1 MSILNQDIANQIR
14 QVLQGIRSFWLNDC
28 KPTMERVAEHFED
41 QTKLE
46 QTLDQVDDDL
56 VIMAVFFVLAVSVIF
71 FFFFSAMQRLVVTN
85 RCRCVD
91 MMAQMHRLQHVMP
104 QLFAGM

>member
-41 QTKLE
+41 QTKIE
-46 QTLDQVDDDL
+46 QTC
-56 VIMAVFFVLAVSVIF
+56 S
-71 FFFFSAMQRLVVTN
+71 SECKRSK
-85 RCRCVD
+85 
-91 MMAQMHRLQHVMP
+91 
-104 QLFAGM
+104 